1 MMSVSYKR
9 ILSLQ
14 KQIANKVLVRGR
26 HVFMAIDNCDF
37 QEDIPDR
44 KKNTLHGTVMNIYQQ
59 IYEGDVN
66 EKIELEDDTEDQRLY
81 DIPSSITKIET
92 CPVSCSMKPT
102 CPVFPVNY
110 FQ

>member
-1 MMSVSYKR
+1 
-9 ILSLQ
+9 
-14 KQIANKVLVRGR
+14 
-26 HVFMAIDNCDF
+26 
-37 QEDIPDR
+37 
-44 KKNTLHGTVMNIYQQ
+44 MNISQQ

-110 FQ
+110 FQW